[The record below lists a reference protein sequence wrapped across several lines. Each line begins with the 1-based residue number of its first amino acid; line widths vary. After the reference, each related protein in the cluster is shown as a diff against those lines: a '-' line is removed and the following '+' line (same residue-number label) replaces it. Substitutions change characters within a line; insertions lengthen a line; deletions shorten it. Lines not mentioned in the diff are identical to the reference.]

1 MKIMSRIAVVA
12 IATFALSTAGCGG
25 SGSTGGVGGTGSPV
39 GTAGASK
46 GVITALGSIFVNGVE
61 YNVTGSSV
69 TADKSSGLESD
80 LKVGRVVTV
89 KGTKSDDLHG
99 SATSVEYK
107 DNLEGPV
114 DVTPAAGSS
123 QFQAFGQTI
132 AVNTTAATVAAG
144 KTVFSNFTSLSQLT
158 AGSLVEVSGLP
169 DASGVIQASY
179 VELKNGSLATSGIEM
194 KGTISGLNTTAKTFT
209 VGALTVDYSA
219 ASLSDLPAGGIANGL
234 FVEVNGSGAN
244 YTLGVSPTFKAAKVE
259 SDTENPSGAEGS
271 DVSIEGYVKG
281 FSAGS
286 NTFTVNGQAVNT
298 GTLSLPAGIAD
309 NMRVEVEGTLSG
321 GVLMVTKIK
330 LG

>member
-1 MKIMSRIAVVA
+1 MKTSNRIA
-12 IATFALSTAGCGG
+12 ALLITVLAFTVAGCGSSG
-25 SGSTGGVGGTGSPV
+25 SGSAPAGVTGTN
-39 GTAGASK
+39 K

-61 YNVTGSSV
+61 YNVTGASV
-69 TADKSSGLESD
+69 TKDKSSGLESD

-89 KGTKSDDLHG
+89 KGSKSDDLHG

-179 VELKNGSLATSGIEM
+179 IELKGGSLAGSSIEL
-194 KGTISGLNTTAKTFT
+194 KGTIAGLNTIAKTFT
-209 VGALTVDYSA
+209 IGALTVDYST

-234 FVEVNGSGAN
+234 FVEVNGSGTN
-244 YTLGVSPTFKAAKVE
+244 YTLGVSPSFKAAKVE
-259 SDTENPSGAEGS
+259 SDTENPSGEGS

-286 NTFTVNGQAVNT
+286 NTFTVNGQSVNT
-298 GTLSLPAGIAD
+298 GTLSLAGIA
-309 NMRVEVEGTLSG
+309 NNVRVEVEGTLSG

-330 LG
+330 LS